1 MEEFSELLSSAL
13 LLVLFVV
20 ACLVAFVVLVL
31 LGSSLINL
39 GYKLKGKGARDKC
52 DDEEQL

>member
-20 ACLVAFVVLVL
+20 ACLVGFMVLVL
-31 LGSSLINL
+31 LGSALINL
-39 GYKLKGKGARDKC
+39 VYKLKGGGARDKG